1 MRRVEKIYKQ
11 KIAFVQQF
19 IFDMDGVFTNGT
31 ALILEGGQ
39 IARSVHM
46 RDAYAIARAV
56 ENGLN
61 VAVISRG
68 TDETYREKLKML
80 GVQDVYMGIMDE
92 TEAMADLVAIYGWE
106 PHEMLYMG
114 DDIPDLC
121 AMELV
126 GISSCP
132 QDAVPE
138 VRDRVDYISH
148 KKGGEGCIRD
158 VIEQS
163 LKLKGLWAV

>member
-1 MRRVEKIYKQ
+1 
-11 KIAFVQQF
+11 
-19 IFDMDGVFTNGT
+19 MDGVFTNGT

-80 GVQDVYMGIMDE
+80 GVQYVYMGIMDK
-92 TEAMADLVAIYGWE
+92 TEAMADLVAIY
-106 PHEMLYMG
+106 
-114 DDIPDLC
+114 
-121 AMELV
+121 
-126 GISSCP
+126 
-132 QDAVPE
+132 
-138 VRDRVDYISH
+138 
-148 KKGGEGCIRD
+148 
-158 VIEQS
+158 
-163 LKLKGLWAV
+163 